1 MPGFTSP
8 EVIVTRLNDLTA
20 ERSLVVAVLVSIL
33 VAFVASR
40 VRAFAFG
47 SFAEMLAVLVAADI
61 VVYTVMKLGF
71 PGSSPGK

>member
-1 MPGFTSP
+1 M
-8 EVIVTRLNDLTA
+8 TRLNDVKA

-40 VRAFAFG
+40 VRALAFG
-47 SFAEMLAVLVAADI
+47 SFAEMLAILVAADI

-71 PGSSPGK
+71 LGSSSDK